1 MRTFCS
7 HCFQAYDVEEGLL
20 NQNVQCSVCRKNF
33 IVVDHDNAVA
43 GQGQFETY
51 CNHCWQRHI
60 VPDKNYNGM
69 ITCFNCNKKIVA
81 AKWEQCPACGVLNAE
96 AATKCSCCG
105 ALLYSTGKDCNKKF
119 VAAEWKPCPVCGV
132 PNAEAATKCSCCGA
146 LLYSTGKECSSP
158 GRSHMYP
165 DKLELEYRP
174 AWWKN
179 ILYIPFATVA
189 IILGIIIMFI
199 PILGYFPPIL
209 GAFAEIC
216 TIFLTL
222 FFAYAAKTCNP
233 ILTRKHLFK
242 LFYSSIRIHYFCFG
256 WLCVTGWIAVFYI
269 GLIGI
274 ISGFVGGVI
283 SCFILYHV
291 FVRWEIIEHG
301 EVGKCWLRGM
311 VVGFVLLL
319 LNMLSCIVS

>member
-7 HCFQAYDVEEGLL
+7 HCFQAYDVEEELL
-20 NQNVQCSVCRKNF
+20 NQTVQCSVCRKNF
-33 IVVDHDNAVA
+33 IVVDPDNAVA
-43 GQGQFETY
+43 GKGQFETY
-51 CNHCWQRHI
+51 CKHCYQRYI
-60 VPDKNYNGM
+60 LPDKNYKVL
-69 ITCFNCNKKIVA
+69 ITCFNCNKKFWA
-81 AKWEQCPACGVLNAE
+81 SKWNPCPACGVLNAE
-96 AATKCSCCG
+96 IAMKCSCCG
-105 ALLYSTGKDCNKKF
+105 ASLYSTG
-119 VAAEWKPCPVCGV
+119 E
-132 PNAEAATKCSCCGA
+132 
-146 LLYSTGKECSSP
+146 ECSSP

-199 PILGYFPPIL
+199 PILSYFPPIL

-216 TIFLTL
+216 IIFLTL

-242 LFYSSIRIHYFCFG
+242 LFYWSIRIHYFCFG
-256 WLCVTGWIAVFYI
+256 WLCSTGWIAVI
-269 GLIGI
+269 DLGLIGI

-283 SCFILYHV
+283 SCFILYYV

-319 LNMLSCIVS
+319 LNMLSCILT